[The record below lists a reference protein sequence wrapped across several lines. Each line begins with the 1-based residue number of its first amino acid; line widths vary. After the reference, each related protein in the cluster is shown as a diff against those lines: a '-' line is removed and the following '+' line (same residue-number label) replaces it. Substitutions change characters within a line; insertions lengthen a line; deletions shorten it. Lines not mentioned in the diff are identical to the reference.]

1 MSISSPHLSLGPGLL
16 PSHPLYAEHSLVHG
30 AGFLAQH
37 THRRHLPTQ
46 CPRLSP
52 APLPVVFPLYPDASL
67 SSLPLLGAWILP
79 GAIFP
84 SSPLSCEHPGIRK
97 NVIPVFHVVL
107 GSWQALGGW
116 CGPGKTLVFQKKFC
130 FSTSHPWGHL
140 SKDQIQTGWTRGSLQ
155 SRGPY
160 VSGAFL
166 YQLI

>member
-1 MSISSPHLSLGPGLL
+1 MSLFFPSPQPWTRPLAIQPPLHWALSCPQG
-16 PSHPLYAEHSLVHG
+16 
-30 AGFLAQH
+30 H

-52 APLPVVFPLYPDASL
+52 APLPIVFPLCSDASL
-67 SSLPLLGAWILP
+67 SSLPLLWPLILLA
-79 GAIFP
+79 AIFP
-84 SSPLSCEHPGIRK
+84 SSPLGCEHPGIRK

-107 GSWQALGGW
+107 GSWQALRGW

-140 SKDQIQTGWTRGSLQ
+140 SKYQIQTGWTRGSLQ
-155 SRGPY
+155 SKSSC

-166 YQLI
+166 YQFV